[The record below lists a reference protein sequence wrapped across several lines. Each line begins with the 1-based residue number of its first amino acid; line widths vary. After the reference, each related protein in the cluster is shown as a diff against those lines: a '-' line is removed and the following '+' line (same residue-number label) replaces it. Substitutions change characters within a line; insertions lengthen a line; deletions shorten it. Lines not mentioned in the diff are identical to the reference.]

1 MVKNGTLYYV
11 HTDNLVSIQA
21 ITDENKNIVSS
32 YYYTPWGGRVLLSGA
47 NITDRGYTFHEHLE
61 PFGLINMN
69 GRVYDP
75 LTAQFFSPD
84 PVLQAPGDWL
94 NYNRY
99 GYCMGDPLKYTDPS
113 GYVSDFYRW
122 AHDNRKMVATT
133 GAAIVVGAGIFVLT
147 GGTGSVVAVQVA
159 AGMIAATA
167 SSITSSVLGSA
178 LNGGSFGD
186 CFSSGIKGGIISGAT
201 SALGG
206 ALSIVGGAGM
216 TFAENLL
223 LGTAEGAITDGFS
236 ALLSGTDIGTGML
249 VGAAAGAILTTVFS
263 ENTSNLFKGKGFY
276 TNENVFNHMIADG
289 VRIYNGF
296 YDTYDFDSKPWGTRS
311 PINEI
316 ITRTYDSI
324 SSGSSFE
331 IFYNQ
336 SMLFQQEGFIQ
347 NIWLRGN
354 SIKLP

>member
-1 MVKNGTLYYV
+1 
-11 HTDNLVSIQA
+11 
-21 ITDENKNIVSS
+21 
-32 YYYTPWGGRVLLSGA
+32 
-47 NITDRGYTFHEHLE
+47 
-61 PFGLINMN
+61 
-69 GRVYDP
+69 
-75 LTAQFFSPD
+75 
-84 PVLQAPGDWL
+84 
-94 NYNRY
+94 
-99 GYCMGDPLKYTDPS
+99 
-113 GYVSDFYRW
+113 
-122 AHDNRKMVATT
+122 
-133 GAAIVVGAGIFVLT
+133 VGAGIFVLT